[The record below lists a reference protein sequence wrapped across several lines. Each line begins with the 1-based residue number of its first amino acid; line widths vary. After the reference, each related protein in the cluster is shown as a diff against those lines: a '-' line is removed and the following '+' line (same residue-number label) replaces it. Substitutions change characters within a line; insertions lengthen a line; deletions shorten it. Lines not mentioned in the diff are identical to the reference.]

1 MKCDTS
7 RDEDFRA
14 SVGLLGLLLRDRGHL
29 QGSNRYTW
37 ILMIAK
43 SLQELDPRRCPPLLS
58 NRSETVERALM
69 NEE

>member
-43 SLQELDPRRCPPLLS
+43 SLQELDAAVTSVAKDMLS
-58 NRSETVERALM
+58 KCIAIE
-69 NEE
+69 